1 MTEQPNYYAIIPA
14 DVRYADITPN
24 AKLLYGEIT
33 ALSNKSGYCNASNE
47 YFSSLY
53 RVSARTITS
62 WIKELI
68 DNNFVERHI
77 KYKQDSKEVE
87 SRILKLCCHISP
99 GGEKN
104 FLPPIEENFRDNN
117 TSIFNNTSLNNP
129 REIPGDSFED
139 WYRVYPRKISKANAK
154 KSYSSALKKVGAD
167 ILLGAVKVFAQ
178 DILKKGTEERFIPHP
193 STWLNQERWED
204 YKPKAETKANNIP
217 MGVRLVNGMW
227 VDLYTNRTLFSAELN
242 PNPDWTKFNTETRSF

>member
-1 MTEQPNYYAIIPA
+1 MLEQPSYYAIIPA
-14 DVRYADITPN
+14 NVRYADITPN

-33 ALSNKSGYCNASNE
+33 ALSNKNGCCSASNE

-53 RVSARTITS
+53 KVSTRTITS

-87 SRILKLCCHISP
+87 SRTLKLCCQISP

-117 TSIFNNTSLNNP
+117 TSIFNNTSIYKP
-129 REIPGDSFED
+129 GEVQGDSFED
-139 WYRVYPRKISKANAK
+139 WYKEYPRKISKANAK
-154 KSYSSALKKVGAD
+154 KSYLSALKKVDKD
-167 ILLGAVKVFAQ
+167 ILLSSVKNFSIVV
-178 DILKKGTEERFIPHP
+178 KNNNTEEKFIPHP

-204 YKPKAETKANNIP
+204 YKPKVKASALP
-217 MGVRLVNGMW
+217 MGIRKVDGYW
-227 VDLYTNRTLFSAELN
+227 VDLYRNKKLFSVESN
-242 PNPDWTKFNTETRSF
+242 PNPDWSKFDVETRSF

>member
-1 MTEQPNYYAIIPA
+1 MSKICKYDTGFTQVLNEVLYDKNLSLKAKGVYAYLFSKP
-14 DVRYADITPN
+14 DGWQFHNECMSKDLKESREVV
-24 AKLLYGEIT
+24 
-33 ALSNKSGYCNASNE
+33 ASAINE
-47 YFSSLY
+47 L
-53 RVSARTITS
+53 VSAGYI
-62 WIKELI
+62 IKERYRE
-68 DNNFVERHI
+68 NG
-77 KYKQDSKEVE
+77 
-87 SRILKLCCHISP
+87 ILGGNVYTFINPTCAANHLCGKIPHR
-99 GGEKN
+99 
-104 FLPPIEENFRDNN
+104 ENHAYNN
-117 TSIFNNTSLNNP
+117 TDISSNTNINNINSVPENGFD
-129 REIPGDSFED
+129 E
-139 WYRVYPRKISKANAK
+139 WYSVYPRKISKANAK
-154 KSYSSALKKVGAD
+154 KSYSSALKKVSGD